1 MLDQASDAKQIQID
15 LLSKGY
21 AALKSC
27 DVEEAPTGDVMHYS
41 LEKQLGKDMEPPCIF
56 NHETLLDSFEAL
68 ELITKFLN
76 EEGIKIHPAS
86 AFIS

>member
-1 MLDQASDAKQIQID
+1 MLNVKANAEQTQKD
-15 LLSKGY
+15 LLNKGY

-41 LEKQLGKDMEPPCIF
+41 LEKQLGKEMEPPCIF
-56 NHETLLDSFEAL
+56 DDEILLDSMEAL
-68 ELITKFLN
+68 DLITKFLN
-76 EEGIKIHPAS
+76 EDGVKIHPAS